1 MREFLL
7 LVLIMFIQFNTAK
20 NIDSSE
26 EDDDSQDLSSE
37 EKDGEIHEV
46 VDEIVPKK
54 DENTSEVKKEKCLNY
69 KAVEEMAACF
79 AGKCKIECTITNLKL
94 AKESSKQVP
103 ESCRLGCE
111 SQTATFKAAQI
122 NFPKTSAEL
131 LLGTSMDRCWDE
143 CIERGN
149 HLDQTSCISGCKIM
163 RKIQKEQVKS
173 TEKKEDEVNKNRLR
187 KKIKEDV
194 KEKMEEEKVKENKK
208 GEAGANPEE
217 EDKPMNVVRTYI
229 MWDPVGQQ
237 RALEIY
243 NSMMSH
249 AQYLFQQMD
258 DLELNDEARPA
269 RAGWR
274 DDRRQL
280 RIPALHP
287 RASALTSEG
296 EEVYEKVT
304 NSLGS
309 FKDRVLE
316 TLSSPEFKQSLFY
329 CLLTICCFL
338 LLLALYDNCVDD
350 SKEED
355 DEEEVILPEKGVMVK
370 LPSYEEC
377 IMADKYPVKDMKNE
391 KEIRVDVDME
401 SVHTPS
407 KETEEKSEE
416 ESLKI

>member
-1 MREFLL
+1 MG
-7 LVLIMFIQFNTAK
+7 N
-20 NIDSSE
+20 N
-26 EDDDSQDLSSE
+26 
-37 EKDGEIHEV
+37 
-46 VDEIVPKK
+46 
-54 DENTSEVKKEKCLNY
+54 
-69 KAVEEMAACF
+69 KAVEDMEACF
-79 AGKCKIECTITNLKL
+79 AGRCKIECTITNLKL

-103 ESCRLGCE
+103 KSCRLGCE
-111 SQTATFKAAQI
+111 SQIATLKAAQI
-122 NFPKTSAEL
+122 DFPKTSAEL

-149 HLDQTSCISGCKIM
+149 HLDQTSCISGCEIM
-163 RKIQKEQVKS
+163 RRIQKEQVKF
-173 TEKKEDEVNKNRLR
+173 TEKKEDEETRNKLQ

-194 KEKMEEEKVKENKK
+194 KEKKE
-208 GEAGANPEE
+208 GEAAAQPEE
-217 EDKPMNVVRTYI
+217 ENKPMHVVRTYI
-229 MWDPVGQQ
+229 MWEPVGQQ
-237 RALEIY
+237 RALEMY
-243 NSMMSH
+243 NSMMSLT
-249 AQYLFQQMD
+249 QYLFQQMD
-258 DLELNDEARPA
+258 DLELNDEGRPA

-304 NSLGS
+304 DSLRS

-355 DEEEVILPEKGVMVK
+355 DEEEVVLPEKGVMVK

-377 IMADKYPVKDMKNE
+377 IMADKYPVKDMK
-391 KEIRVDVDME
+391 KAMEIRVDVDME
-401 SVHTPS
+401 SVHTLS